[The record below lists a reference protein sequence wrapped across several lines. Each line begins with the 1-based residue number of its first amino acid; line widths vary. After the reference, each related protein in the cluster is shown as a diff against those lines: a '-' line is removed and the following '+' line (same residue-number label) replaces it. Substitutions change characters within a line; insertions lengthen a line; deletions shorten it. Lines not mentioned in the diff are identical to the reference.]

1 MESTA
6 CERDM
11 PGILISQQIAA
22 EVRNMAK
29 RRVTGGSGAE
39 TSKGKIKICN
49 IEKGLPTVGQA
60 HKRIEE
66 EIAAAKFGKWSCMKL
81 IHGYGSSG
89 KGGMIKNSLPSFLDA
104 QMRRGN
110 IRDYIRGEDFS
121 IFDSCTQRALLRYP
135 DLSGD
140 PDLEKCNHG
149 ITIILL

>member
-1 MESTA
+1 
-6 CERDM
+6 
-11 PGILISQQIAA
+11 
-22 EVRNMAK
+22 MAK
-29 RRVTGGSGAE
+29 RRITSGRGFSGPQGSGM
-39 TSKGKIKICN
+39 KICN
-49 IEKGLPTVGQA
+49 IERGLPTVGQA

-66 EIAAAKFGKWSCMKL
+66 EIAAAKFGKWTCMKL

-89 KGGMIKNSLPSFLDA
+89 RGGMIK
-104 QMRRGN
+104 N

-140 PDLEKCNHG
+140 ADLEQCNHG